1 MAVSTDE
8 VKRIASLARLELTED
23 EAARMAGELSQIL
36 DFAASIDELDTA
48 NVPATSHVL
57 DMTDVVRPDEP
68 GRSLD
73 RETVLAQAPES
84 EDGCFLAPRIV

>member
-36 DFAASIDELDTA
+36 DFAASIGELDTA
-48 NVPATSHVL
+48 NVTATSHVL
-57 DMTDVVRPDEP
+57 DMANVVRADEP
-68 GRSLD
+68 GQSLD
-73 RETVLAQAPES
+73 RDTVLAQSPES